1 MFLVW
6 NDVTYDTV
14 ICPEPMLPT
23 KILCILSEH
32 MLHTKCVMAEHMLHT
47 NTRRILSEH
56 MLHTEM
62 YYVTYVAHEKVMS
75 RVRTNDTYENV

>member
-1 MFLVW
+1 
-6 NDVTYDTV
+6 
-14 ICPEPMLPT
+14 
-23 KILCILSEH
+23 
-32 MLHTKCVMAEHMLHT
+32 MAEHMLHT